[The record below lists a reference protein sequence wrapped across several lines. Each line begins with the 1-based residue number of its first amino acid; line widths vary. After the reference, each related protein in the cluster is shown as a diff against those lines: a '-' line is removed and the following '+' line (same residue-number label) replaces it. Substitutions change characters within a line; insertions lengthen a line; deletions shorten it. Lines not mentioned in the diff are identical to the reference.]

1 MIKFILFTIFGLVVP
16 GYVLIRKKLPERPVL
31 SVFISVCVGVA
42 ALTLSAYIGSL
53 LQLDWLIFVFLF
65 ICNLVFFYKKYY
77 LDFLNQYYIVK
88 LDGYLGAVYLLILA
102 GTIFQCLMMFRSGR
116 TYDFGVG
123 YWGPLGHDGLW
134 HQALV
139 NQLIRGIPPENPI
152 FSGAVLKNY
161 HYFYDLL
168 VAISFNLTHIPT
180 LDLIYRYYPVIF
192 SLLLGIGTYHLSNAL
207 FRSRLANIFSLYFV
221 FFGSSFGWV
230 VEFIRERHFGG
241 ESAFWMNQPVSMNLN
256 PPFAISLLMII
267 ALVLLLIDIS
277 KDRDARLLAPI
288 VILSGTLI
296 EFKVYAGLIVL
307 GSLLFIGLRNIFLHK
322 DFFLLKIFIFSFGLA
337 VVLFVP
343 QSFSSSDFVEFKP
356 FWFVHSMID
365 SPDRVGWFRLSTARQ
380 AYASTS
386 NWLKLLGAEIL
397 ALGIFVVGNLG
408 TRIVGLLYVSKSIV
422 KRVLGFGKD
431 IVYSI
436 TGIALIIPILFIQK
450 GNPWNTIQFSYYFL
464 YFFALYAGA
473 AWADLFGKVPRSF
486 YTALVIFVLIITPI
500 SSITTFTFGL
510 YKNPPSMLPAN
521 EFEALTYLSKQE
533 NGVVLTYPYR
543 ANAREMFSSPY
554 PLFAYETSS
563 YVSAFS
569 KKNVFVEDE
578 IQGQILAYN
587 YKIRIDASNRFF
599 GSEDEKGRKEFLKVN
614 NIRYI
619 YIPSYFEV
627 PLDDSFLEQIFSN
640 SGASIYKVII

>member
-1 MIKFILFTIFGLVVP
+1 MIKFILFVIVGLAVP
-16 GYVLIRKKLPERPVL
+16 GYVLIGKKLSEKPVL
-31 SVFISVCVGVA
+31 SVFLSVCVGMA

-53 LQLDWLIFVFLF
+53 LQFDWFSFAFLF
-65 ICNLVFFYKKYY
+65 VCNLVFFYKKYY
-77 LDFLNQYYIVK
+77 LDFLNQRIAK
-88 LDGYLGAVYLLILA
+88 FDFYLGTICLLILA

-116 TYDFGVG
+116 MYDFGIG

-152 FSGAVLKNY
+152 FSGAILKNY

-168 VAISFNLTHIPT
+168 VAVSFNLTHIPT

-192 SLLLGIGTYHLSNAL
+192 SLLLGIGTYHLSNVL
-207 FRSRLANIFSLYFV
+207 FRSRIASIFSLYFV

-256 PPFAISLLMII
+256 PPFAISLLMVI
-267 ALVLLLIDIS
+267 ALVLLLIDFS
-277 KDRDARLLAPI
+277 KDRDTRLLAPI

-307 GSLLFIGLRNIFLHK
+307 CSLLFISLRNIFLYK
-322 DFFLLKIFIFSFGLA
+322 DFFLLKIFIFSLGLA

-343 QSFSSSDFVEFKP
+343 QSFSSSGFVEFKP

-365 SPDRVGWFRLSTARQ
+365 SPDRVGWLRLSTARQ
-380 AYASTS
+380 AYTSTS

-397 ALGIFVVGNLG
+397 ALGVFIVGNLG
-408 TRIVGLLYVSKSIV
+408 TRIVGLLSVSKSIV
-422 KRVLGFGKD
+422 KRVFGFGED
-431 IVYSI
+431 IVYSL
-436 TGIALIIPILFIQK
+436 TGISLIIPILFIQK

-473 AWADLFGKVPRSF
+473 TCADLFGKIPRSF
-486 YTALVIFVLIITPI
+486 YTVLVIFVLMITPI

-510 YKNPPSMLPAN
+510 YENPPSMLPAS

-543 ANAREMFSSPY
+543 VNDRGMFSSPY

-569 KKNVFVEDE
+569 EKNVFVEDE
-578 IQGQILAYN
+578 IQGQILAYD
-587 YKIRIDASNRFF
+587 YKTRIDASNQFF

-614 NIRYI
+614 NIKYI
-619 YIPSYFEV
+619 YIPSYFEIL
-627 PLDDSFLEQIFSN
+627 LDSSFLEQIYSN